1 MIRDTCESAEC
12 TGKANN
18 GEGLNCKYVAGQCV
32 EKPANEAQSRTTT
45 GTTGTGSSSIA
56 TSTTGSSTNCRPTPL
71 IFLKLLKKSLHLT
84 LLKLATNATTK

>member
-1 MIRDTCESAEC
+1 MTDDKDMCESAAC

-32 EKPANEAQSRTTT
+32 EKPASEAQSRTTT

-56 TSTTGSSTNCRPTPL
+56 TSTTGSSTNCKTPPD
-71 IFLKLLKKSLHLT
+71 FLKLLKRAYT
-84 LLKLATNATTK
+84 